1 MLRFLPNSL
10 TFLRLLLAVPLGALI
25 LHGDY
30 GWALGVGLTAALS
43 DTLDGYLARRLG
55 AFSRFGAALDPI
67 ADKTLITVTFLC
79 LARMEL
85 VPWYLAITVITR
97 DLVIVAGAACYHKLI
112 GPFEFGA
119 SALSKANMFIQICF
133 CVLVLTTQ
141 VVDWIPPITIFAGM
155 VAVLFIAAA
164 SGCDYVLSWSIKA
177 LQERKRQGMER

>member
-10 TFLRLLLAVPLGALI
+10 TFLRLFLAIPLGALI
-25 LHGDY
+25 LSGDY
-30 GWALGVGLTAALS
+30 GWALGVGLAAALS
-43 DTLDGYLARRLG
+43 DALDGFLARRLG
-55 AFSRFGAALDPI
+55 AFSRFGAALDPV

-79 LARMEL
+79 LAWIEL

-119 SALSKANMFIQICF
+119 TRLSKANMFIQICF

-141 VVDWIPPITIFAGM
+141 VVDGIPPITIFAGT

-177 LQERKRQGMER
+177 LQARKRQSMER